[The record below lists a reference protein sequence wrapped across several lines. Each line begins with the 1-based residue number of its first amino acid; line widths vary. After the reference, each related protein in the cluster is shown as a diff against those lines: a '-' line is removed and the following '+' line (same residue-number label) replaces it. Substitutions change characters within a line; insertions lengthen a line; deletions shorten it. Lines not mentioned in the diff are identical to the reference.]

1 MHIFGYVIR
10 PSVGRTGAVFLFFF
24 MISLKK
30 RNIMEVKENPYKIP
44 EKNRFL
50 LFDLYEV
57 RYCNDP
63 SIISGIIKILIMYL
77 QV

>member
-1 MHIFGYVIR
+1 
-10 PSVGRTGAVFLFFF
+10 
-24 MISLKK
+24 
-30 RNIMEVKENPYKIP
+30 MEVKENPYKIP